1 MSMTT
6 LNGQMVAALD
16 GSAARLPIVVGG
28 CGSGRT
34 ALLLHLRDLRGGR
47 RACQYVDLERIATT
61 PERFCQALE
70 RTSPFV
76 IPGESAREAPARPRE
91 ALERSLQ
98 FLTASRSPDGLPA
111 TFLID
116 EVLEL
121 RTFESF
127 PGLRSVVHEALSALA
142 SSSNRFVLATRF
154 STRARRLVRAQPQV
168 EIITMLPLAPEMLRD
183 ELAHGAATPDAE
195 ELAYDVHALSD
206 GRPAYAR
213 ALVNAL
219 HAMAL
224 RGVADPVSALVGL
237 MEPGAE
243 LHARLRFSYELR
255 LHRARGYG
263 ALKAILDV
271 LAEHQP
277 LSLTEIA
284 QRLGRTPGSTKDYL
298 TWLEDVDLLAVARKR
313 YSFSD
318 PLLRI
323 WVRLNNSSVPPTSAD
338 VAREVQQYALERLS
352 PAARQPLPAPE
363 EAGVGASSRGG
374 AIIEID

>member
-1 MSMTT
+1 MGMTT

-61 PERFCQALE
+61 PERFCRALE
-70 RTSPFV
+70 EPSPFV
-76 IPGESAREAPARPRE
+76 IPGESAQEPPARPRD
-91 ALERSLQ
+91 ALERSLR
-98 FLTASRSPDGLPA
+98 FLTAARSPDGLPA
-111 TFLID
+111 TFLLD

-127 PGLRSVVHEALSALA
+127 PGLRLVVHEALSALA
-142 SSSNRFVLATRF
+142 SSPNRFVLATRF

-168 EIITMLPLAPEMLRD
+168 EILTMLPLSPEMLRE

-213 ALVNAL
+213 ALVTAL

-237 MEPGAE
+237 MEPGGE

-277 LSLTEIA
+277 FSLTEIA

-298 TWLEDVDLLAVARKR
+298 TWLEDVDLLAVTRKR

-323 WVRLNNSSVPPTSAD
+323 WVRLNNGSVPPTSAD

-352 PAARQPLPAPE
+352 PAARQPVPAPE
-363 EAGVGASSRGG
+363 EAGVGASSRAS